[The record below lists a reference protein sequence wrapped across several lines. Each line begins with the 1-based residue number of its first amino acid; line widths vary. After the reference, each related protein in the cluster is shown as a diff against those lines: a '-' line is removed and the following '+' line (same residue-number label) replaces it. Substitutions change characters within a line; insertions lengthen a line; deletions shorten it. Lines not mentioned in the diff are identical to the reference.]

1 MSIIPVNVIYKLIL
15 HVVKLCIIGPHLFIS
30 QKKFIH
36 CGRMLGDPCD
46 KNDECSSNYCE
57 RFCTDNPYEPS
68 DTDTMNL
75 NMEYLNLDNNLTNI
89 VNSGSKG
96 NADNIIQ
103 ILMSVGVDTLL
114 PNCYIENSY
123 YNGLS
128 SKELFISSKSGRY
141 GLISTSLSTS
151 STGYLQ
157 RELVKSMEDLVS
169 DTEGVIRD
177 YTGNEIFYY
186 PFATNTPEID
196 DTFLEYA
203 FTNACKKK
211 LNKF

>member
-1 MSIIPVNVIYKLIL
+1 MNVKYYVRYKNLI
-15 HVVKLCIIGPHLFIS
+15 K
-30 QKKFIH
+30 
-36 CGRMLGDPCD
+36 
-46 KNDECSSNYCE
+46 
-57 RFCTDNPYEPS
+57 
-68 DTDTMNL
+68 
-75 NMEYLNLDNNLTNI
+75 NLDNNLTNI

-96 NADNIIQ
+96 YIDNIIQ
-103 ILMSVGVDTLL
+103 ILMSVGIATLL

-123 YNGLS
+123 YNGLW
-128 SKELFISSKSGRY
+128 SKELFIHSKSGRH
-141 GLISTSLSTS
+141 GIISTPLSTS

-177 YTGNEIFYY
+177 YRGKEIFYY

-211 LNKF
+211 N